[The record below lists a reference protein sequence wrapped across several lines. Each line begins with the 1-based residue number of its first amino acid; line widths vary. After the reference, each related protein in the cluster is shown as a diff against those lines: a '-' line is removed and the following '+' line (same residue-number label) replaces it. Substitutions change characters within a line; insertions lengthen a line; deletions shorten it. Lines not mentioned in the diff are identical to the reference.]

1 MKLIC
6 NGIEKETKYS
16 KGWLDSHGR
25 HLVYEEMTT
34 NHLMN
39 VYKHIERNFKAYVK
53 LSIGFYPKS
62 VTDGYLDEATQYIE
76 NTRKEIKSE
85 LLSRGV
91 SDSEIENHIEETWK
105 IGGPNPYEVEA

>member
-16 KGWLDSHGR
+16 GGWLDSYGR
-25 HLVYEEMTT
+25 ELIYEEMTT
-34 NHLMN
+34 DHLMN
-39 VYKHIERNFKAYVK
+39 VYKHIERNFKGYVK
-53 LSIGFYPKS
+53 LHIGFYPKS
-62 VTDGYLDEATQYIE
+62 VTDGYLNEAKQYIE

-105 IGGPNPYEVEA
+105 MGPNPYIIEV